1 MKVLEC
7 KRCHSLFKS
16 SDNHLTIQFDRKC
29 NNFCDDCSKTILMAA
44 LHGMD
49 MIDDFMNEMKEKY
62 KTAKA

>member
-16 SDNHLTIQFDRKC
+16 TDDHVTIQLDRKC
-29 NNFCDDCSKTILMAA
+29 NCFCGDCSTKFLMAA

-49 MIDDFMNEMKEKY
+49 LIDDYMKEMKEKL